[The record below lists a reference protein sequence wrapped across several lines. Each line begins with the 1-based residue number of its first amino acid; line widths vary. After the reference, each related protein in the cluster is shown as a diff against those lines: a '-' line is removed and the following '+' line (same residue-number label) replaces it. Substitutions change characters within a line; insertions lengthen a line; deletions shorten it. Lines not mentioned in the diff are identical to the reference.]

1 MRIVH
6 IALVVCLLLAVASA
20 SMAATGQQ
28 NVNVGTRL
36 GPRLATQAY
45 PSAYVLVNGKR
56 VMHIPAQAG
65 GFTPMERAREI
76 AGRLK
81 SAFGAGYSW
90 SSMRI
95 AQVCGIWCVAIDGR
109 MIATADSNSACA
121 LRISTGMLASK
132 WARQTVVA
140 LGGKPQ
146 MIASRLSPARQMVAG
161 AKMEAG
167 VCPPKEAPCP
177 PKAITWMT
185 SPTKTV
191 LLINA
196 ATGEEMGSVVVAGDQ
211 GQLNL
216 VSAVAVYASLSSDQN
231 IYTFVP
237 MTSASMASQP
247 VRVQGVGL
255 VSIPSGMVSMSGV
268 LTGDD
273 AAGKVGEYASKWNS
287 MINANLKSCD
297 IRLLNGTAKVVPLYS
312 TDMNQVI
319 GAAQVMGS
327 TSAIAN
333 VKAVLVSM
341 SDDTVSFRATS
352 TACTPL
358 GSSPEI
364 LDNVVLSSIIVVPY
378 PGAMAPTE
386 PAPMPENVNP
396 PCPPEA
402 PACPTSPPAEGTC
415 PPSGGTCPAP

>member
-20 SMAATGQQ
+20 SMAATGQR
-28 NVNVGTRL
+28 NIKVNARL
-36 GPRLATQAY
+36 GPTLASQAN

-65 GFTPMERAREI
+65 GFTPMQRATTI

-90 SSMRI
+90 ANMRI
-95 AQVCGIWCVAIDGR
+95 MQVCGLWCVAIDGR
-109 MIATADSNSACA
+109 MIATADYNSACVF
-121 LRISTGMLASK
+121 RTSTGMLASK

-140 LGGKPQ
+140 LGGKPK
-146 MIASRLSPARQMVAG
+146 MIASRLIPARQKVAG
-161 AKMEAG
+161 AKMQTG

-177 PKAITWMT
+177 PGTITWMT
-185 SPTKTV
+185 SPTKTA

-196 ATGEEMGSVVVAGDQ
+196 ATGDEMGSVVVAGSQ

-216 VSAVAVYASLSSDQN
+216 VNAVAVYASLSCDQN
-231 IYTFVP
+231 IYSFVP
-237 MTSASMASQP
+237 ITSASMSSQP

-255 VSIPSGMVSMSGV
+255 VSIPSSMVSMSGM

-273 AAGKVGEYASKWNS
+273 AASKVTEFASKWNS
-287 MINANLKSCD
+287 MINANMKSCD

-312 TDMNQVI
+312 TDMNQIV

-327 TSAIAN
+327 ASAIAN
-333 VKAVLVSM
+333 VKAVLVST
-341 SDDTVSFRATS
+341 SDDMLNFRATS

-358 GSSPEI
+358 GGSPQI
-364 LDNVVLSSIIVVPY
+364 LDNVVISSIIVVPC
-378 PGAMAPTE
+378 PGAMAPSE

-402 PACPTSPPAEGTC
+402 ETCPSPSGPPQACPTP
-415 PPSGGTCPAP
+415 

>member
-20 SMAATGQQ
+20 SMAATGQR
-28 NVNVGTRL
+28 NITVNARL
-36 GPRLATQAY
+36 GPTMASQAY

-65 GFTPMERAREI
+65 GFTPMQRATTI

-95 AQVCGIWCVAIDGR
+95 MQVCGLWTVAIDGR
-109 MIATADSNSACA
+109 MIATADYNSARA
-121 LRISTGMLASK
+121 FRISTGLLASK
-132 WARQTVVA
+132 WARETVVA
-140 LGGKPQ
+140 LGGKPK

-161 AKMEAG
+161 AKMQTG
-167 VCPPKEAPCP
+167 VCPPKEAPYP
-177 PKAITWMT
+177 PKMITWMT
-185 SPTKTV
+185 SPTKTA
-191 LLINA
+191 LLVNA
-196 ATGEEMGSVVVAGDQ
+196 STGDQMGSVVVAGDQ

-216 VSAVAVYASLSSDQN
+216 VNAVAVYVSSSSDQN
-231 IYTFVP
+231 IYSFVP
-237 MTSASMASQP
+237 ITSASMSSQP

-255 VSIPSGMVSMSGV
+255 VSIPSGMVSMSGI

-273 AAGKVGEYASKWNS
+273 ATSKVSEMASKWNS
-287 MINANLKSCD
+287 MINANMVSSD
-297 IRLLNGTAKVVPLYS
+297 IRLLNSTSKVVPLYS
-312 TDMNQVI
+312 TDMNQVV

-327 TSAIAN
+327 ASAIAN
-333 VKAVLVSM
+333 VKAVLVSTG
-341 SDDTVSFRATS
+341 DDMLSFRATS

-358 GSSPEI
+358 GGSPQI
-364 LDNVVLSSIIVVPY
+364 LDNVLVSSIIVVPY
-378 PGAMAPTE
+378 PGAMSPPE

-402 PACPTSPPAEGTC
+402 ETCPSPSGPPQACPTP
-415 PPSGGTCPAP
+415 